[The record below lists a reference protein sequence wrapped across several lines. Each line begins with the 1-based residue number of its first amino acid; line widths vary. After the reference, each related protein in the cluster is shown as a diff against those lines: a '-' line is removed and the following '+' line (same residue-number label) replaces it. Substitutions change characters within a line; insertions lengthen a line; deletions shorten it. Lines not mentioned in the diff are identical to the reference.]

1 MRDNICL
8 CPSFLQ
14 INKEN
19 MEKALSPEILSSD
32 LALYLVHKGVS
43 ARGGA
48 GAGIPL
54 AAESCSVRGWDEAPL
69 GDEQPAAMKAENI
82 LYMHVKQC
90 CPGGFHTNLHPNYLI
105 RIHS

>member
-1 MRDNICL
+1 MKCPKEELIVDNISL

-43 ARGGA
+43 ARGRA
-48 GAGIPL
+48 GAGISL
-54 AAESCSVRGWDEAPL
+54 DAGELLSEEL
-69 GDEQPAAMKAENI
+69 G
-82 LYMHVKQC
+82 
-90 CPGGFHTNLHPNYLI
+90 
-105 RIHS
+105 

>member
-1 MRDNICL
+1 MIDNTSL

-43 ARGGA
+43 DRGTA
-48 GAGIPL
+48 GAGVSL
-54 AAESCSVRGWDEAPL
+54 GAQNCSVRSWDEAPL
-69 GDEQPAAMKAENI
+69 FCPRVMSMEQPWELK
-82 LYMHVKQC
+82 
-90 CPGGFHTNLHPNYLI
+90 THPLQAVLPWGTP
-105 RIHS
+105 